1 MFKLGPFHL
10 QSVKLT
16 LRVKVPVS
24 LNLPRILAFTTFSP
38 SLFRMDTSTLLQ
50 QCEHLTHSQ
59 RVKQMVDLGRKSRQE
74 PAAKSLIATLSRGSP
89 YEQFLTLKTCHG
101 SRDVAVA
108 KQLLSADSKFLR
120 KQAINLIA
128 SLGSDDELFEALKVV
143 PTSLQSQTVVRI
155 RNFSPRYRRSD
166 IIERFLDYLNQEG
179 GNQTLFRYLVPFGS
193 EATLEKHLPDLLDDF
208 SLLDWTHLLKCHP
221 EVAQRTLYGMIEKSE
236 IGDVLLEQTLTHV
249 FTQWISHDRTIKF
262 ALDLVKK
269 SLPKFPLNIYP
280 VGWSGSRFWKRCP
293 GQAVDLILNAQDDI
307 SESIFAYQTAHLY
320 RKLSLSQFLALMQRY
335 PSSIRGPL
343 FPDLSTEQKLPVYEL
358 KRVAWRDENGVLQ
371 WDITEY
377 LPERERIAEARRHLK
392 LKWLDTNPER
402 RMRYISLLPW
412 DEAMELQKE
421 YLRSSDADIR
431 MEALQ
436 RQVTAAKYDESKI
449 RDALQLIIRHKN
461 EPATVQREL
470 FRSLKEIPAARFK
483 EGHLELLTQIVRNV
497 LDGAGASVAL
507 SLLMGFLGNV
517 LSVHPRWAARQM
529 ALVTKETAAIPG
541 LVRLSG
547 IVPVK
552 EVMSIVQEEMSPT
565 LDTLLRKQDGAAL
578 SILARSFEEYMEY
591 WPELLETCNKTFEMP
606 EMEKMHEMMMEVVSK
621 HKQPSD
627 FWPRTI
633 PLLTKENIPVAGS
646 RHIVSHIHRQYQNLL
661 EPYLHPFPAPPS
673 YTIKRDAL
681 NELRGGFW
689 RWTATQQEALATI
702 ILKDVASEDVTSD
715 RKVSYIS
722 QLGLLPAVSNKHLIS
737 LASSD
742 EKRQIFQET
751 ALKALG
757 RLDSSEGVPTLI
769 EALGDD
775 RGRIAIYALRSALR
789 DLSKSKAFEILKAVP
804 STKVTVA
811 KETVRIIGDLET
823 EEAFRW
829 LLEAEKSKL
838 HASVRKALLRALW
851 PYLDRDE
858 TWEIFEKAA
867 RDSEPD
873 IAKGVIS
880 ISVDGMP
887 FFTRQRYLNLLHL
900 LLSHP
905 SPDVRLET
913 LKRLN
918 SMPLSDPESILCK
931 RLFEMVR
938 SEYQDEVSSATRA
951 IFATYAQKQ
960 VPLIVKLYEELIL
973 DRQLLVRVHDVPHI
987 GHFSPRDDMKHLRPV
1002 THAILGVLKKDRLS
1016 VKRRV
1021 KLTFEG
1027 LPWEEIKFYLIDI
1040 VPELTAD
1047 ALMLVVEEI
1056 EGDAWSAGWKRGG
1069 DDLEE
1074 VERVMAGMGDERGR
1088 RIALSLLVGGVGE
1101 NGEWTKEKKDRLDG
1115 YRNDDSVLVAE
1126 AAWEVE
1132 LKGVGDEE
1140 AEGEEGSNES

>member
-1 MFKLGPFHL
+1 
-10 QSVKLT
+10 
-16 LRVKVPVS
+16 
-24 LNLPRILAFTTFSP
+24 
-38 SLFRMDTSTLLQ
+38 
-50 QCEHLTHSQ
+50 
-59 RVKQMVDLGRKSRQE
+59 MVEIGRKSRQE
-74 PAAKSLIATLSRGSP
+74 PTAKSLIATLSRGSS

-128 SLGSDDELFEALKVV
+128 SLGTDDELLEALKVV
-143 PTSLQSQTVVRI
+143 PASLQTQTVVRI
-155 RNFSPRYRRSD
+155 RNFSPQYRRSVV
-166 IIERFLDYLNQEG
+166 IERFLNYLNQEG

-193 EATLEKHLPDLLDDF
+193 KATLEKHLPDLLDDF
-208 SLLDWTHLLKCHP
+208 SLLDWRHLSKCHP
-221 EVAQRTLYGMIEKSE
+221 EVTQRTLYGLIEKVE
-236 IGDVLLEQTLTHV
+236 VGDVLLQRTLTHV

-262 ALDLVKK
+262 ALDLVQKF
-269 SLPKFPLNIYP
+269 LPKFPLSLFLVRPRFLKRYP
-280 VGWSGSRFWKRCP
+280 R
-293 GQAVDLILNAQDDI
+293 QAIDIILNAQDDI
-307 SESIFAYQTAHLY
+307 SETIFTYHTTLLY

-335 PSSIRGPL
+335 PSLLRGPL
-343 FPDLSTEQKLPVYEL
+343 FPDLSTEQKLPAYKL
-358 KRVAWRDENGVLQ
+358 IKLAWRDENGVLQ

-377 LPERERIAEARRHLK
+377 LPEKERIAEARRHLK
-392 LKWLDTNPER
+392 LKWLDTNPGR
-402 RMRYISLLPW
+402 RIRYISLLPW

-431 MEALQ
+431 TESLQ
-436 RQVTAAKYDESKI
+436 RQVKAAKYDESKI
-449 RDALQLIIRHKN
+449 GDALQLVISHKN
-461 EPATVQREL
+461 EPATVQKEI
-470 FRSLKEIPAARFK
+470 FRSLKEIPAARFR
-483 EGHLELLTQIVRNV
+483 ESHLELLTQIVRNA

-507 SLLMGFLGNV
+507 SLLMGFLANM

-529 ALVTKETAAIPG
+529 VLVTKETAAIPG
-541 LVRLSG
+541 VILLSG

-552 EVMSIVQEEMSPT
+552 EVMSIVQEEMSPA
-565 LDTLLRKQDGAAL
+565 LDTLLRKQDAAAL
-578 SILARSFEEYMEY
+578 TMLARSFEEYMEC
-591 WPELLETCNKTFEMP
+591 WPELLETCNKTLEIP

-621 HKQPSD
+621 HKQPSN
-627 FWPRTI
+627 FWPHII

-646 RHIVSHIHRQYQNLL
+646 RHLVSRIHRQYQNFLN
-661 EPYLHPFPAPPS
+661 PYINPSPTPPS
-673 YTIKRDAL
+673 YTRKRDAL

-689 RWTATQQEALATI
+689 RWTPNQQETLVTL
-702 ILKDVASEDVTSD
+702 ILKDIASEDVTSD
-715 RKVSYIS
+715 KKASYIS
-722 QLGLLPAVSNKHLIS
+722 QLGLLPAVSSNHLIS
-737 LASSD
+737 LAGSD
-742 EKRQIFQET
+742 EKRQIVQET
-751 ALKALG
+751 APKALG
-757 RLDSSEGVPTLI
+757 KLDSSEGVPTLI

-804 STKVTVA
+804 STKVTIA
-811 KETVRIIGDLET
+811 KETLRIIGDLET
-823 EEAFRW
+823 EEAFRF

-838 HASVRKALLRALW
+838 HTSVRKALLRALW

-873 IAKGVIS
+873 VAKGVIS

-887 FFTRQRYLNLLHL
+887 FSTRQRYLGL
-900 LLSHP
+900 LLLLLYHP

-918 SMPLSDPESILCK
+918 SMPLSDPESILCE

-938 SEYQDEVSSATRA
+938 SEYQVEVSVATRA

-960 VPLIVKLYEELIL
+960 VSLIVKLYEELIL
-973 DRQLLVRVHDVPHI
+973 DRHLLVRVHDIPYI
-987 GHFSPRDDMKHLRPV
+987 GQISPRDDMKHLRPV

-1021 KLTFEG
+1021 KLMFAG
-1027 LPWEEIKFYLIDI
+1027 LPWDEIKAYLIDI

-1056 EGDAWSAGWKRGG
+1056 ESDSWSAGWKRGG
-1069 DDLEE
+1069 DDFEG
-1074 VERVMAGMGDERGR
+1074 VERVMGGMEDERGR

-1140 AEGEEGSNES
+1140 AEGDREEERSDEL